1 MARTAREIS
10 NTGIYHIMLRGINR
24 QTIFED
30 NEDMIRFLDTLA
42 RYKDDCLLELYS
54 YCLMGNHVHLL
65 MKETAEP
72 ISKIIKRICS
82 SYVYWYN
89 KRYERCGHLFQE
101 RFRSE
106 VVETDS
112 YFLTVIRYIHQNPVK
127 AKIVKTVE
135 EYKWSSYK
143 EYIEGPT
150 FVSVDLGLSYFS
162 KDRSRA
168 VSLFTEFMHQD
179 NKDKC
184 LDIEE
189 KIKLSDE
196 EVRGHIRELG
206 ISDPTFFQQL
216 DRCKRDCALN
226 QLKKIEGITTR
237 QIARITGISKSVV
250 IRA

>member
-1 MARTAREIS
+1 MARTARERS
-10 NTGIYHIMLRGINR
+10 NTGIYHVMLRGINK

-30 NEDMIRFLDTLA
+30 NEDRIRFLDTLA

-65 MKETAEP
+65 MKEIVEP

-89 KRYERCGHLFQE
+89 AKYKRCGHLFQE
-101 RFRSE
+101 RFKSE
-106 VVETDS
+106 AVEIDS
-112 YFLTVIRYIHQNPVK
+112 YFLTVLRYIHQNPVK

-143 EYIEGPT
+143 EYIEKPT
-150 FVSVDLGLSYFS
+150 LVSVDLGLNYFS
-162 KDRSRA
+162 ADRLKA
-168 VSLFTEFMHQD
+168 VSLFIEFMHQD

-184 LDIEE
+184 LDIAE
-189 KIKLSDE
+189 KIILSDE
-196 EVRGHIRELG
+196 EVREHIRKFG
-206 ISDPTFFQQL
+206 ISDPTSFQQL
-216 DRCKRDCALN
+216 DKCKRDCALN
-226 QLKKIEGITTR
+226 RLKKIEGVTTR